1 MYICRQIPLYIYMAT
16 EDMTKIIGRKNER
29 QQLAEA
35 YEKEESLFVVVY
47 GRRRVGKTFLVRET
61 FEDKMDFYATGVNQ
75 GGKDVQIMYF
85 YHALCK
91 YSDKPL
97 ALPKSWLEAFD
108 MLIHILESVDSKKK
122 VVFLDEL
129 SWMNGQD
136 GTFLTA
142 LEWFWNSWAS
152 GRKDILLIC
161 CSSATSWVVNK
172 VFNNHGGLYGRVN
185 RRIHLH
191 PFNLH
196 ECEEFYHAR
205 GIAMNYYD
213 QVMSYMI
220 FGGVP
225 YYLSMFDSGKSLT
238 QNIDC
243 LLFDKDG
250 QLHHEYENLYQAM
263 FRNADNHLLIVSA
276 IASKNKGLTRK
287 EILESTGLANAGS
300 TTRVLDEL
308 EQSDFI
314 RRYTA
319 FGQKK
324 RDELYQ
330 LTDAYTLFYY
340 HFLKDG
346 RNNDNM
352 FWQHH
357 LGTSKIN
364 AWAGYA
370 FEQVCLAHIEQI
382 KIAMGINGMAVSSS
396 GWVSKSKETKAQID
410 LVLDRADNIVNIC
423 EIKFSTRPYQIDK
436 KYADTLQNRQ
446 WIFEQE
452 TRPRKS
458 CQQVMI
464 TTYGLVKNQYS
475 GIIQRDLT
483 MEDLFRP

>member
-1 MYICRQIPLYIYMAT
+1 MAR
-16 EDMTKIIGRKNER
+16 IIGRKHEL
-29 QQLAEA
+29 QQLSEA
-35 YEKEESLFVVVY
+35 YKAEEALFVVVY
-47 GRRRVGKTFLVRET
+47 GRRRVGKTFLVREA
-61 FEDKMDFYATGVNQ
+61 FKDKMAFYATGVNQ
-75 GGKDVQIMYF
+75 ENKEVQLMYF

-91 YSDKPL
+91 YSDTPL
-97 ALPKSWLEAFD
+97 TLPKNWLEAFD
-108 MLIHILESVDSKKK
+108 ALIHILEASQEEKK

-136 GTFLTA
+136 GSFLTA

-152 GRKDILLIC
+152 ARKDILLVC
-161 CSSATSWVVNK
+161 CSSATSWIIKK

-191 PFNLH
+191 PFSLK
-196 ECEEFYHAR
+196 ECEEFYADR
-205 GIAMNYYD
+205 NIAMNRYD
-213 QVMSYMI
+213 QVMSYMV

-225 YYLSMFDSGKSLT
+225 YYLSMLESSKSLA
-238 QNIDC
+238 QNIDT
-243 LLFDKDG
+243 LLFAPDG
-250 QLHHEYENLYQAM
+250 QLHQEYENLYQAM

-276 IASKNKGLTRK
+276 MATKNKGLTRK
-287 EILESTGLANAGS
+287 EILEATALANAGS

-330 LTDAYTLFYY
+330 LTDAYTLFYF

-346 RNNDNM
+346 KNNDKQ
-352 FWQHH
+352 FWEHH

-364 AWAGYA
+364 SWAGYA
-370 FEQVCLAHIEQI
+370 FEQVCLAHAEQI
-382 KIAMGINGMAVSSS
+382 KMALGISGIAVSAS
-396 GWVSKSKETKAQID
+396 GWLSKSKEQKAQID
-410 LVLDRADNIVNIC
+410 LVLDRADNIVNLC
-423 EIKFSTRPYQIDK
+423 EMKYSTRPYPIDK

-446 WIFEQE
+446 WLFEQE
-452 TRPRKS
+452 TKTRKS

-464 TTYGLVKNQYS
+464 TTYGLIKNQYTS
-475 GIIQRDLT
+475 IIQRELT
-483 MEDLFRP
+483 LEDLFL